1 MRTSP
6 ESTQQGIEQ
15 STQQQFLRFAL
26 AQGVLAFG
34 SFKTKAGRE
43 SPYFFNAGLF
53 HHGAALASL
62 ADFYAQ
68 TLLSAQAQGR
78 LQADRL
84 FGPAYKGIALASSTA
99 MALAA
104 RGHDMGFAFNR
115 KEVKDH
121 GEGGLLVG
129 ADLMG
134 HRVVIIDD
142 VISAGTSVGESVSI
156 LQAAGATVA
165 GVLIALDRMEQGWH
179 GSLTEPPLSSPG
191 GLAATWLSGC
201 GHRKSGGPA
210 HPLGDNRCTGIGR
223 APREGRCLSG
233 AVGGGRTDPT
243 VIHSTVTLLARLRGL
258 STS

>member
-26 AQGVLAFG
+26 AQGVLALG

-165 GVLIALDRMEQGWH
+165 GVLIALDRMEQGGTAASPSRLSAAQEVSQRH
-179 GSLTEPPLSSPG
+179 GFPVVAIASLADLLTLLETTDAPA
-191 GLAATWLSGC
+191 LAA
-201 GHRKSGGPA
+201 HQERVA
-210 HPLGDNRCTGIGR
+210 AYR
-223 APREGRCLSG
+223 ARWGVEELTP
-233 AVGGGRTDPT
+233 P
-243 VIHSTVTLLARLRGL
+243 
-258 STS
+258 